1 MVFQISVFLE
11 NKPNRLYS
19 FTKVLNDANINLR
32 AAMIAETGEFG
43 IVRAIVD
50 DPDAAYAILKKNN
63 FTVKKTQV
71 VGVEVDDAPGNL
83 SEIARVLGDEG
94 INIIYIYAFSVSGQN
109 KAFLILK
116 TDNINRSKDV
126 LADKLGLRIITQ
138 DDIIKL

>member
-19 FTKVLNDANINLR
+19 FTKVLNEADINLR

-50 DPDAAYAILKKNN
+50 DPDAAYDVLKKNN

-83 SEIARVLGDEG
+83 SEIARVLGDDG
-94 INIIYIYAFSVSGQN
+94 INIIYIYAFSISGQN

-116 TDNINRSKDV
+116 TDNITRSRDV

-138 DDIIKL
+138 EDIIKL